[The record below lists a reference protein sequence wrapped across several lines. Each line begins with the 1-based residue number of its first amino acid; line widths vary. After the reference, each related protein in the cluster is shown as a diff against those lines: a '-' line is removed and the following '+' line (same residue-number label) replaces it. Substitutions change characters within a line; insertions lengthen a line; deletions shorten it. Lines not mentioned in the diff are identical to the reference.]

1 MGMII
6 TLLVWF
12 RRRFNQQGS
21 LAKTMSASG
30 YTVYII
36 HAPVIVLVTLAL
48 RDISLHPL
56 IKYPLVALIV
66 VPLCFLLATFIR
78 KVPLAREIL

>member
-12 RRRFNQQGS
+12 RRRFNHQGS
-21 LAKTMSASG
+21 LAKAMSASA
-30 YTVYII
+30 YTVFII
-36 HAPVIVLVTLAL
+36 HAPVIVLVTLTL
-48 RDISLHPL
+48 QDISLYPL

-66 VPLCFLLATFIR
+66 VPLCFLLGNYIR
-78 KVPLAREIL
+78 KLPLARNIL